1 MEKDSH
7 SDLTSQR
14 GIIRGSRSF
23 AVKRRTTAG
32 IRRAI
37 DFLLPPQCPVCHK
50 AVANGG
56 GVCSACWSSM
66 EFISDPVCQ
75 VYGTPFSFNVGENIV
90 SAQAIADPPPFK
102 AARAAVKY
110 GIVAKSLVHRL
121 KYGDRFEAVEPM
133 VTAMNRVG
141 AGLIERCQL
150 IVPVPLHRFRLLSRR
165 FNQAALLAAGLSR
178 RSGVPHDPFVLERR
192 RRTQQQVGLTAN
204 ERDTNVRGA
213 FTVSAA
219 QSPKI
224 AGRSVLLVDDVYTS
238 GATVKAASRALLRG
252 GAGSVYVLTFANVC
266 R

>member
-1 MEKDSH
+1 MEKDSDG
-7 SDLTSQR
+7 DLTLQR
-14 GIIRGSRSF
+14 DIMLGTRSF
-23 AVKRRTTAG
+23 APKRSLAAG
-32 IRRAI
+32 ISRAV

-133 VTAMNRVG
+133 VTAMNRAG
-141 AGLIERCQL
+141 AGLIEHCQL

-165 FNQAALLAAGLSR
+165 FNQAALLAAGLSGR
-178 RSGVPHDPFVLERR
+178 NGVPHDPFVLERR
-192 RRTQQQVGLTAN
+192 RRTRQQVGLTVS

-213 FTVSAA
+213 FEVSAA
-219 QSPKI
+219 QRSKI
-224 AGRSVLLVDDVYTS
+224 ARRSVLLVDDVYTS